1 MNEWDELEFKDIK
14 KERNSFKLN
23 QIKISNFYTYD
34 SDYVKGQVIS
44 NSIEIIN
51 NKMIININYIDNELN
66 KKNDITEKSIN
77 SDILKNIES
86 IDLRGLNNNYIYE
99 DNGNYWSIEYNN
111 KFKICGD
118 FNNTIDKYNTIIEI
132 IDYKNIINNRLKEI
146 NGE

>member
-51 NKMIININYIDNELN
+51 NTMIININYIDNELN

-111 KFKICGD
+111 IFKICGD
-118 FNNTIDKYNTIIEI
+118 FNNTIDEYNKIIEI